1 MDVTGSYIFS
11 ATPEQVW
18 QAICDPAAL
27 KACIPQCEEMV
38 RLDETHWQGFAK
50 VKVGPFKLRFQGD
63 ITLSDLNPPHSYVM
77 TLLAQSRIGSAHGQ
91 SAVSLQALPAT
102 AQGKP
107 QTQLYYNASAHI
119 GIKLLDNA
127 LQHASQLARELADT
141 FFGRLATYIEQEA
154 QTNAVAERNP
164 S

>member
-1 MDVTGSYIFS
+1 MDVTGTYIFS

-77 TLLAQSRIGSAHGQ
+77 SLLAKSRIGSAHGQ
-91 SAVSLQALPAT
+91 SAVSLQALAVAVGEP
-102 AQGKP
+102 P
-107 QTQLYYNASAHI
+107 QTQLYYTASTHI
-119 GIKLLDNA
+119 GIKVLDNA
-127 LQHASQLARELADT
+127 IRYPGSCGACASGLGA
-141 FFGRLATYIEQEA
+141 
-154 QTNAVAERNP
+154 
-164 S
+164 